1 MTLFQAKI
9 ALTGLKFQARTGMKM
24 TSKVN
29 TYRLVATALGY
40 PAKARPSLEQLIR
53 ELEAAIVDTQAEA
66 GA

>member
-9 ALTGLKFQARTGMKM
+9 ALIGLRTEARSGMKM

-40 PAKARPSLEQLIR
+40 PAKARPNINQLIV
-53 ELEAAIVDTQAEA
+53 ELEAAIAETEE
-66 GA
+66 GL